1 MRLCLVY
8 GFFFTLIGPS
18 CLLYTYSLL
27 FIYQGIDVSSITFR
41 SLGQIVFLM
50 FKKKKNYNRNKLS
63 LELFDL
69 SHKK

>member
-27 FIYQGIDVSSITFR
+27 FIYQGIDASSITFR

-50 FKKKKNYNRNKLS
+50 FPKKKKKNTIAIN
-63 LELFDL
+63 
-69 SHKK
+69 

>member
-1 MRLCLVY
+1 MGLYIYIYMRLCLVY

-18 CLLYTYSLL
+18 RLLYTYSLL

-50 FKKKKNYNRNKLS
+50 FKKKKKITIAIN
-63 LELFDL
+63 
-69 SHKK
+69 